1 MRLSCTR
8 FSKRGAAA
16 LCMAVV
22 ALEAC
27 KSANGSAKAFSYV
40 VPYER
45 APVGPW
51 CYEIAE
57 QAWEATD
64 SAASSLRDVVPPK
77 RFVLDTLGASE
88 WNPRAR
94 LMRSLMHRPVSTQWG
109 WGSWVRLAPARLTM
123 TWYDKSSAWG
133 QFELI
138 ERADTLIGTGFGAS
152 GEKAVR
158 LRAKFRAV
166 GIACETGAP

>member
-1 MRLSCTR
+1 MRRSWTHLI
-8 FSKRGAAA
+8 KWGVAAH
-16 LCMAVV
+16 CMAVV
-22 ALEAC
+22 TLEAC
-27 KSANGSAKAFSYV
+27 KSANGSARVSSYA

-45 APVGPW
+45 APVGSW

-57 QAWEATD
+57 QVWEAND
-64 SAASSLRDVVPPK
+64 SAVASLKDVVPPK
-77 RFVLDTLGASE
+77 RFVFDTVGASE

-109 WGSWVRLAPARLTM
+109 WGSWIRLAPARFTM

-133 QFELI
+133 QFELT
-138 ERADTLIGTGFGAS
+138 EHADTLIGTGFGAL

-158 LRAKFRAV
+158 QRSKFRAV
-166 GIACETGAP
+166 SIACETRAP